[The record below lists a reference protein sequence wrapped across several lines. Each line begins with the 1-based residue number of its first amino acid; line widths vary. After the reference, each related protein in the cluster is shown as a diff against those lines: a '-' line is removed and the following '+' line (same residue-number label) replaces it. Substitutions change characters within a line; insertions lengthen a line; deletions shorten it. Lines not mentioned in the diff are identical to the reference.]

1 MKDNW
6 IKELEAA
13 AEKFWKTEYPLKSF
27 EQRCEY
33 WRDNMEK
40 GMREQAKL
48 GLPPFSVFNKAW
60 YESVKEQEPE
70 IDEILDALFLNQWKE
85 MEKSAF
91 YNAIDAEEDT
101 EDEKQ

>member
-6 IKELEAA
+6 IKDLEAA
-13 AEKFWKTEYPLKSF
+13 AEKFWKIEYPKKSF

-33 WRDNMEK
+33 WRENMEK
-40 GMREQAKL
+40 GMREQEKM

-70 IDEILDALFLNQWKE
+70 IDQIIDALFLNHWKG
-85 MEKSAF
+85 MDKSAF
-91 YNAIDAEEDT
+91 QNAINAEEET
-101 EDEKQ
+101 NDEE

>member
-60 YESVKEQEPE
+60 YQSVKEQEPE

>member
-13 AEKFWKTEYPLKSF
+13 AEKFWKTEYPQKSF

-48 GLPPFSVFNKAW
+48 GLPPFSIFNKSW

-70 IDEILDALFLNQWKE
+70 IDQILDALFLNQWKE
-85 MEKSAF
+85 MDKSAF
-91 YNAIDAEEDT
+91 KNAIAEDAESAD
-101 EDEKQ
+101 

>member
-33 WRDNMEK
+33 WRDNIEK

-101 EDEKQ
+101 EEEKQ